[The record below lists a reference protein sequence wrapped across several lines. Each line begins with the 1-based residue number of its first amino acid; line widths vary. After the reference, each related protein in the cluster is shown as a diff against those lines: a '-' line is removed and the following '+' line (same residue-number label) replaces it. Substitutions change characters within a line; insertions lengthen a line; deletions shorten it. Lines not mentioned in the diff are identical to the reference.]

1 MNTQTP
7 KRVAFEEVTHALAE
21 IDQYNIS
28 KKFEHLERAD
38 SALALA
44 RNEDS
49 DYVDALL
56 YSGMVCDQP
65 SFERRLCQCQEVSA
79 EKLTDIWSVCRQVKS
94 SYIRFLDLQ
103 TKAGHTFSPYRLCI
117 IALFR

>member
-56 YSGMVCDQP
+56 YSGMVCDLLGKAADAAP
-65 SFERRLCQCQEVSA
+65 FFKESSMKA
-79 EKLTDIWSVCRQVKS
+79 KS
-94 SYIRFLDLQ
+94 RICGSKRFSISRFRII
-103 TKAGHTFSPYRLCI
+103 TNTTMKTSRGPRSTF
-117 IALFR
+117 

>member
-38 SALALA
+38 SARFGAK
-44 RNEDS
+44 
-49 DYVDALL
+49 
-56 YSGMVCDQP
+56 
-65 SFERRLCQCQEVSA
+65 RR
-79 EKLTDIWSVCRQVKS
+79 
-94 SYIRFLDLQ
+94 
-103 TKAGHTFSPYRLCI
+103 
-117 IALFR
+117 